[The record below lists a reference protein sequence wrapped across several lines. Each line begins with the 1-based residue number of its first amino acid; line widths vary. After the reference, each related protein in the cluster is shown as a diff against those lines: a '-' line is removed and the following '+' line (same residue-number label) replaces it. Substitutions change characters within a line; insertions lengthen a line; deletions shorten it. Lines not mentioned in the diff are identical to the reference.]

1 MRKSWKRHNLKL
13 KRFENRLCPKKYKL
27 IAGMDEAG
35 RGPLA
40 GPVVAA
46 AVIIK
51 EFPFYAK
58 IFDSKKLSSSA
69 RQIAFDEITE
79 KAHIGVGIINSEAID
94 KKDILQATIMAMKQA
109 LNNLLIRPDYLLVD
123 GKFKKHTFGHPYKTI
138 VRGDSC
144 CFSIACASIIAKVVR
159 DNLMSY
165 YSVLYPQYSFD
176 CNRGYYTKKHLF
188 AVKKYGL
195 SPIHRR
201 SFRPIRETKFA

>member
-1 MRKSWKRHNLKL
+1 MSTSWKRHNLKL
-13 KRFENRLCPKKYKL
+13 KRFEDRLCPKKYKL
-27 IAGMDEAG
+27 IAGIDEAG

-51 EFPFYAK
+51 EFPFYNK
-58 IFDSKKLSSSA
+58 IFDSKKLSFLA
-69 RQIAFDEITE
+69 RQIAFDEIAK
-79 KAHIGVGIINSEAID
+79 KAHIGVGIINNEVID
-94 KKDILQATIMAMKQA
+94 KKDILQATILAMKQA

-123 GKFKKHTFGHPYKTI
+123 GKFKKDAFGYPYETI
-138 VRGDSC
+138 VGGDSC
-144 CFSIACASIIAKVVR
+144 CFSIACASIVAKVVR

-176 CNRGYYTKKHLF
+176 CNRGYYTSRHLF

-201 SFRPIRETKFA
+201 SFRPISKEVT